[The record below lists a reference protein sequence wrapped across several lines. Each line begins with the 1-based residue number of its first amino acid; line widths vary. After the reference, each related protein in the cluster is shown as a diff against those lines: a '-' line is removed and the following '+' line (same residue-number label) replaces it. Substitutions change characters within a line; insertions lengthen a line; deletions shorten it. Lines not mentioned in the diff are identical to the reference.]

1 MGSTPVLA
9 DPAAPLL
16 SRRILVVD
24 DQASIRGV
32 LQVALTEAGA
42 EVTCV
47 ADGPSALEAIAGRE
61 PELVL
66 LDLVMPGMNGW
77 EVLDTLIATG
87 RARSI
92 PVALQT
98 SVEDFA
104 SFDRARRQG
113 VAAFISKPFRLSE
126 VVETC
131 RRILYGARPLQGRAP
146 DEPTAPAA
154 RLLDDDGAL
163 LGVGW
168 LVDLAPHGAQV
179 ELGEPLRLG
188 QRVILAVDGPESLRY
203 PAEVRWITQSAVRYH
218 HGLAIRTG

>member
-1 MGSTPVLA
+1 LA
-9 DPAAPLL
+9 DPAAQPLF

-32 LQVALTEAGA
+32 LQVALMEAGA

-47 ADGPSALEAIAGRE
+47 ADGPSALAALAGPE

-77 EVLDTLIATG
+77 EVLDAMIATG

-98 SVEDFA
+98 SAEDFA

-126 VVETC
+126 VIETC
-131 RRILYGARPLQGRAP
+131 RRILGGARPLQGRSAE
-146 DEPTAPAA
+146 EPAPAA
-154 RLLDDDGAL
+154 RLLDDGGAV
-163 LGVGW
+163 LGVGL

-188 QRVILAVDGPESLRY
+188 QRVILAVEGPESLRY
-203 PAEVRWITQSAVRYH
+203 PAEVRWITQNAVRYH